1 MPFRP
6 VTSNVRIR
14 VTSCHFAALVPM
26 GSKSES
32 VLEPRSHVTSHL
44 LQVGFQQVDGAI
56 GLAEQ
61 FTSTRRSISWWAT
74 RPKKAPAMMAE
85 QSELYPD
92 VPGLEPDARYS
103 ERSAS
108 TLLNA

>member
-1 MPFRP
+1 
-6 VTSNVRIR
+6 
-14 VTSCHFAALVPM
+14 
-26 GSKSES
+26 
-32 VLEPRSHVTSHL
+32 
-44 LQVGFQQVDGAI
+44 
-56 GLAEQ
+56 
-61 FTSTRRSISWWAT
+61 
-74 RPKKAPAMMAE
+74 MMAE